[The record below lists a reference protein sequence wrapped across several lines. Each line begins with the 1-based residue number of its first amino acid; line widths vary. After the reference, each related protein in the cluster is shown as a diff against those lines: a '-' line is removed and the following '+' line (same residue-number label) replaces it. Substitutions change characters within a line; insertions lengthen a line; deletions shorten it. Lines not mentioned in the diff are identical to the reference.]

1 MDEALHSQE
10 DLKEQ
15 LAMADRRSTL
25 LAAEVE
31 EMREAVEQSERSR
44 KLAEQEL
51 VDVSQRVQLLHAQV
65 TRKH

>member
-1 MDEALHSQE
+1 
-10 DLKEQ
+10 
-15 LAMADRRSTL
+15 MADRRSTL